1 MRIQLLL
8 FFFIISFTGISQKTF
23 VTGTII
29 DGITGDPMPFVSVR
43 FKDSKIGAFSDTLG
57 HYSFDTYY
65 ATDSLVFSYSGYL
78 KVSKRVNLDESQII
92 DVVLP
97 ILSSDYEEVIVKAPD
112 ELPSTILHKK
122 VIVNKRINNKA

>member
-1 MRIQLLL
+1 MKIQLLL
-8 FFFIISFTGISQKTF
+8 FFFIISFCGVSQKTV

-29 DGITGDPMPFVSVR
+29 DGVTGEPMPFVTVR

-65 ATDSLVFSYSGYL
+65 ATDSLVFSFSGYL
-78 KVSKRVNLDESQII
+78 KVSKGVELDETQVI

-97 ILSSDYEEVIVKAPD
+97 VLSTDYEEVIVKAPD
-112 ELPSTILHKK
+112 EFLQLFCIKK
-122 VIVNKRINNKA
+122 